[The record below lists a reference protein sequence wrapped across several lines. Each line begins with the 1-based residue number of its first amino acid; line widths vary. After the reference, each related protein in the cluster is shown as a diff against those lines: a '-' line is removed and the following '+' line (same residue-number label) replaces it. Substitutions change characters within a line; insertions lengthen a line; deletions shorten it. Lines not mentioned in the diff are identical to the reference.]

1 MIKQFFSIV
10 FIFIIITMTAQTT
23 TSKPSIITIPIEI
36 PLLEIEK
43 LINKSVDGLIFEDNY
58 YTDNKNDN
66 FKSKVWKNGN
76 ITLAEKSSTEIQIS
90 VPLKIWAEKGY
101 SVLGLTTYK
110 STEFTVIMKF
120 SSTLELLKNWKLK
133 SKTQSNGFSWIEK
146 PSLNFGIV
154 KIPISS
160 FVEKSLL
167 ENQTKFSI
175 KIDEQ
180 IQNKF
185 NLSENLIAVWNIFS
199 SSAQVSVEYNTWLQI
214 VPQKINATAVKIEKN
229 TIKTQLGVEVF
240 TKTFTNE
247 KPLDA
252 LKISSLPDAEILKS
266 TSNTFNINTES
277 FIPYA
282 YATQLAE
289 NQFKNK
295 EFDFQNKKYKVK
307 VDSIKVYGDTNR
319 MVIETAI
326 SGDTKGTL
334 VVKGIP
340 YYNSILKKIM
350 MKDTQ
355 VKYKTTNVLHKAA
368 SWIYKGKLIDLIEKD
383 YGIPTQEMEKITLK
397 NLTESFNKEYIK
409 GVKLSGKIFE
419 ISPNSIVIQAN
430 HLVVNTF
437 IQAQLK
443 LIVDGFF

>member
-252 LKISSLPDAEILKS
+252 
-266 TSNTFNINTES
+266 
-277 FIPYA
+277 
-282 YATQLAE
+282 
-289 NQFKNK
+289 
-295 EFDFQNKKYKVK
+295 
-307 VDSIKVYGDTNR
+307 
-319 MVIETAI
+319 
-326 SGDTKGTL
+326 
-334 VVKGIP
+334 
-340 YYNSILKKIM
+340 
-350 MKDTQ
+350 
-355 VKYKTTNVLHKAA
+355 
-368 SWIYKGKLIDLIEKD
+368 
-383 YGIPTQEMEKITLK
+383 
-397 NLTESFNKEYIK
+397 
-409 GVKLSGKIFE
+409 
-419 ISPNSIVIQAN
+419 
-430 HLVVNTF
+430 
-437 IQAQLK
+437 
-443 LIVDGFF
+443 